1 MASLRAVKQ
10 ALRLELKQRVSALGS
25 SEKLRQSQVV
35 TRKVL
40 THSRYVTA
48 KRVALFLSMPDEVQT
63 AGIIHDIFQQGK
75 ECFIPRYRPRS
86 NHMDMVRLNS
96 VEEISQ
102 LPVTTWNISQPA
114 EGDCRE
120 EALSTGGL
128 DLVLVPGLGFDKEG
142 RRLGRGKGYYDTFL
156 ERCSQQLAEKPY
168 TMALAFQEQMCE
180 SVPVAQNDIEID
192 EILCA
197 GDLEILRG

>member
-120 EALSTGGL
+120 EALSTEHRHYITVCSPFTNPYRGTGSRS
-128 DLVLVPGLGFDKEG
+128 GTWTGIRQG
-142 RRLGRGKGYYDTFL
+142 RSPFGKG
-156 ERCSQQLAEKPY
+156 ERLLRYFSG
-168 TMALAFQEQMCE
+168 ALQPAAC
-180 SVPVAQNDIEID
+180 
-192 EILCA
+192 
-197 GDLEILRG
+197 